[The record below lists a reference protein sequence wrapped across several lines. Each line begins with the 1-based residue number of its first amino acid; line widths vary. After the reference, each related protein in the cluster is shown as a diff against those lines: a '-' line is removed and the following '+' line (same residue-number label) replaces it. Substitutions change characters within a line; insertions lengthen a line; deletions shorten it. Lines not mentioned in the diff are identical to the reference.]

1 MINGKCYIAVKS
13 FKTWNEA
20 ALTCRSLGGNLFE
33 PRNKE
38 DNNAVSARMNLG
50 IHWIGVT
57 DQGTDGQYE

>member
-13 FKTWNEA
+13 FETWNEA

-50 IHWIGVT
+50 RHWIGVT